1 MFVLCFPL
9 QSQASKKFQNF
20 ILGQVRDA
28 GNSLLHC
35 CEVVR
40 GNMGKPLQHAM
51 QDEGGLWYAPEI
63 PEAVLITRK
72 CVGIWQRNQTEHVIC
87 LEWWQKNS

>member
-72 CVGIWQRNQTEHVIC
+72 CAGICQGHQTECIIV
-87 LEWWQKNS
+87 LERWQKNS